1 MNRQDIEEF
10 VSYVNENLTGDE
22 KGQAQTFCDRLFR
35 AYGQKG
41 IFEAGGSLEARVKV
55 KEDVTSTTKY
65 IDCLWSPVNRDGV
78 LIEMKKKNIVNLESH
93 FPQARDYWMSLV
105 PSRDIGPGC
114 RKPRYIIL
122 CNFNKFI
129 IYDDLNKVDEVTLND
144 LPKRYTCLSFLEG
157 RTPIF
162 ENNTESVSKEAANL
176 IGELYQYLTIDK
188 KEDINRA
195 QHFILQCVLALFSE
209 DVELLPKGFFTQ
221 ILQDS
226 LDGKCD
232 PYDEISA
239 LFRQMASDKPA
250 RAGRFKDI
258 RYFNG
263 GLFKDID
270 IVELDRHCLEVLKKA
285 ADQDWTKINP
295 SIFGAL
301 FEGTMR
307 SNERHKY
314 GAHFTSEVDMLHVI
328 TPTIIRPWK
337 KKIENAKTIEELLDL
352 RRQMSEYRVLDPACG
367 CGNFLFIAYREM
379 KELECLLIDRL
390 FEFPSFNKKKAVAQF
405 SKKVDF
411 NFASVINTKQFFGLD
426 IQPIAVE
433 IAKTTMMIAKE
444 VCEINYQKRIASYGS
459 SYDFVNS
466 LPLDNLD
473 DNILCE
479 DALFADWPEFDVV
492 IGNPPYQS
500 KNKMVEELGAAYVDR
515 VRQRFQ
521 DVPGRADFC
530 VYWFRKAHELMK
542 EGQYAGLVG
551 TNTIRQNYSRMGGLD
566 YIVGNGGTLLD
577 SVSTKVWSGDAAV
590 YVSIAT
596 WKKGEERRK
605 KILTFQTGDSMDSPF
620 EHYEMDEINSA
631 LSLSDV
637 TKAQPLKCNKDSSAC
652 YQGQTQ
658 GNKHFLLT
666 LEQAKHFL
674 NDERNA
680 EVVHPFLIGDEL
692 LGQIQSQPQRYVI
705 DFRKAKDVF
714 EVTSYKELYDHIHEN
729 VYPVFKEKA
738 DKEIERNEEL
748 KKVNPNARLN
758 HHHENFFKRWWTL
771 AYARNELMDIID
783 TIDRYIVC
791 SRVTKRP
798 IFEFVSKDINPGDAL
813 QAFPL
818 DDDYSFGI
826 LQSSIH
832 WEWFT
837 ARCSTLTA
845 RFRYTSDSVFDSFP
859 WPQNPTVKQIEEVAK
874 QAKALRDKRNEVMQK
889 YNYTLRQLYR
899 FMDDTPDNPVSEIQA
914 RLDKAVGEAYGIN
927 KKTDILQYLLNLNDR
942 LYEREQRGEKNQG
955 PGLPIKIKDK
965 TPYVTSDCV
974 IMQQENLK

>member
-10 VSYVNENLTGDE
+10 VSYVKNNLKGDE
-22 KGQAQTFCDRLFR
+22 KGQAQVFCDRLFC
-35 AYGQKG
+35 AFGQKG
-41 IFEAGGSLEARVKV
+41 VFEAGGSLEARVKV
-55 KEDVTSTTKY
+55 NEGERDTTKF
-65 IDCLWSPVNRDGV
+65 IDCLWSPAHRDGV
-78 LIEMKKKNIVNLESH
+78 LIEMKKKDVVNLESH
-93 FPQARDYWMSLV
+93 FPQARDYWMNLV

-114 RKPRYIIL
+114 RKPRYIVL
-122 CNFNKFI
+122 CNFDKFI
-129 IYDDLNKVDEVTLND
+129 IYDECNKVDEVTLEE
-144 LPKRYTCLSFLEG
+144 LPERYSCLSFLEG
-157 RTPIF
+157 KTPSF
-162 ENNTESVSKEAANL
+162 QNNTESISRDAANL
-176 IGELYQYLTIDK
+176 IGELYQYLTIEK
-188 KEDINRA
+188 KENITRA

-209 DVELLPKGFFTQ
+209 DVELLPKDFFTQ
-221 ILQDS
+221 ILQDC
-226 LDGKCD
+226 LDGTRD
-232 PYDEISA
+232 PYDEISG

-263 GLFKDID
+263 GLFKDVDPI
-270 IVELDRHCLEVLKKA
+270 ELDRHSLEVLKEVANK
-285 ADQDWTKINP
+285 DWTKINP

-337 KKIENAKTIEELLDL
+337 EKIIKAKTIEELLDL
-352 RRQMSEYRVLDPACG
+352 RRQMGEYRVLDPACG
-367 CGNFLFIAYREM
+367 CGNFLFVAYREM

-390 FEFPSFNKKKAVAQF
+390 YEFPSFNKKKV
-405 SKKVDF
+405 F

-426 IQPIAVE
+426 IQPMAVE
-433 IAKTTMMIAKE
+433 IAKMTMMIAKE
-444 VCEINYQKRIASYGS
+444 LCETTYQKRIAAHGS
-459 SYDFVNS
+459 SFDFENA

-479 DALFADWPEFDVV
+479 DALLADWPEFDVV

-515 VRQRFQ
+515 VRQKFP

-605 KILTFQTGDSMDSPF
+605 KVLTFQVGDSKDSPF

-658 GNKHFLLT
+658 GNAHFLLT
-666 LEQAKHFL
+666 LEQAKRFL
-674 NDERNA
+674 NDKKNA

-692 LGQIQSQPQRYVI
+692 LGQINSQPQRYVI

-714 EVTSYKELYDHIHEN
+714 EVTSYKELYDHLRKN
-729 VYPVFKEKA
+729 VYPVRKEKA
-738 DKEIERNEEL
+738 EKEEKRNEDL
-748 KKVNPNARLN
+748 RRVNPTARLN
-758 HHHENFFKRWWTL
+758 HHHKNFFDRWWTL
-771 AYARNELMDIID
+771 SYARNELMDIID
-783 TIDRYIVC
+783 NLDRYIVC

-798 IFEFVSKDINPGDAL
+798 IFEFVSNGINPGDAL

-826 LQSSIH
+826 LQSSVH
-832 WEWFT
+832 WEWFV
-837 ARCSTLTA
+837 ARCSTLKGDW
-845 RFRYTSDSVFDSFP
+845 RYTSDSVFDSFP
-859 WPQNPTVKQIEEVAK
+859 WPQSPTVKQIEEVAK

-899 FMDDTPDNPVSEIQA
+899 FMDDTPENPVSEIQA
-914 RLDKAVGEAYGIN
+914 RLDKAVREAYGVN
-927 KKTDILQYLLNLNDR
+927 METDILQYLLNVNGR
-942 LYEREQRGEKNQG
+942 LYEREQRGESVQG
-955 PGLPIKIKDK
+955 PGLPNKVKDK
-965 TPYVTSDCV
+965 SAVTSTDCV
-974 IMQQENLK
+974 KMI

>member
-10 VSYVNENLTGDE
+10 VSYVKNNLKGDE
-22 KGQAQTFCDRLFR
+22 KGQAQVFCDRLFC
-35 AYGQKG
+35 AFGQKG
-41 IFEAGGSLEARVKV
+41 VFEAGGSLEARVKV
-55 KEDVTSTTKY
+55 NEGERDTTKF
-65 IDCLWSPVNRDGV
+65 IDCLWSPAHRDGV
-78 LIEMKKKNIVNLESH
+78 LIEMKKKDVVNLESH
-93 FPQARDYWMSLV
+93 FPQARDYWMNLV

-114 RKPRYIIL
+114 RKPRYIVL
-122 CNFNKFI
+122 CNFDKFI
-129 IYDDLNKVDEVTLND
+129 IYDECNKVDEVTLEE
-144 LPKRYTCLSFLEG
+144 LPERYSCLSFLEG
-157 RTPIF
+157 KTPSF
-162 ENNTESVSKEAANL
+162 QNNTESISRDAANL
-176 IGELYQYLTIDK
+176 IGELYQYLTIEK
-188 KEDINRA
+188 KENITRA

-209 DVELLPKGFFTQ
+209 DVELLPKDFFTQ
-221 ILQDS
+221 ILQDC
-226 LDGKCD
+226 LDGTRD
-232 PYDEISA
+232 PYDEISG

-263 GLFKDID
+263 GLFKDVDPI
-270 IVELDRHCLEVLKKA
+270 ELDRHSLEVLKEVANK
-285 ADQDWTKINP
+285 DWTKINP

-337 KKIENAKTIEELLDL
+337 EKIIKAKTIEELLDL
-352 RRQMSEYRVLDPACG
+352 RRQMGEYRVLDPACG
-367 CGNFLFIAYREM
+367 CGNFLFVAYREM

-390 FEFPSFNKKKAVAQF
+390 YEFPSFNKKKV
-405 SKKVDF
+405 F

-426 IQPIAVE
+426 IQPMAVE
-433 IAKTTMMIAKE
+433 IAKMTMMIAKE
-444 VCEINYQKRIASYGS
+444 LCETTYQKRIAAHGS
-459 SYDFVNS
+459 SFDFENA

-479 DALFADWPEFDVV
+479 DALLADWPEFDVV

-515 VRQRFQ
+515 VRQKFP

-605 KILTFQTGDSMDSPF
+605 KVLTFQVGDSKDSPF

-658 GNKHFLLT
+658 GNAHFLLT
-666 LEQAKHFL
+666 LEQAKRFL
-674 NDERNA
+674 NDKKNA

-692 LGQIQSQPQRYVI
+692 LGQINSQPQRYVI

-714 EVTSYKELYDHIHEN
+714 EVTSYKELYDHLRKN
-729 VYPVFKEKA
+729 VYPVRKEKA
-738 DKEIERNEEL
+738 EKEEKRNEDL
-748 KKVNPNARLN
+748 RRVNPTARLN
-758 HHHENFFKRWWTL
+758 HHHKNFFDRWWTL
-771 AYARNELMDIID
+771 SYARNELMDIID
-783 TIDRYIVC
+783 NLDRYIVC

-798 IFEFVSKDINPGDAL
+798 IFEFVSNGINPGDAL

-826 LQSSIH
+826 LQSSVH
-832 WEWFT
+832 WEWFV
-837 ARCSTLTA
+837 ARCSTLKGDW
-845 RFRYTSDSVFDSFP
+845 RYTSDSVFDSFP
-859 WPQNPTVKQIEEVAK
+859 WPQSPTVKQIEEVAK

-899 FMDDTPDNPVSEIQA
+899 FMDDTPENPVSEIQA
-914 RLDKAVGEAYGIN
+914 RLDKAVREAYGVN
-927 KKTDILQYLLNLNDR
+927 METDILQYLLNLNGR
-942 LYEREQRGEKNQG
+942 LYEREQRGESVQG
-955 PGLPIKIKDK
+955 PGLPNKVKDK
-965 TPYVTSDCV
+965 SAVTSTDCV
-974 IMQQENLK
+974 KMI

>member
-1 MNRQDIEEF
+1 MNKQDIEEF
-10 VSYVNENLTGDE
+10 VSYVKKYLRGDE
-22 KGQAQTFCDRLFR
+22 KGQAQTFCDRLFC
-35 AYGQKG
+35 AFGQKG
-41 IFEAGGSLEARVKV
+41 IFEAGGSLEARIKV
-55 KEDVTSTTKY
+55 NEGERDTTKF
-65 IDCLWSPVNRDGV
+65 IDCLWSPAHRDGV
-78 LIEMKKKNIVNLESH
+78 LIEMKKKDIVNLESH

-105 PSRDIGPGC
+105 PARDIGPGC
-114 RKPRYIIL
+114 RKPRYIVL
-122 CNFNKFI
+122 CNFDKFI
-129 IYDDLNKVDEVTLND
+129 IYDECNKVDEVSLEE
-144 LPKRYTCLSFLEG
+144 LPERYSCLSFLEG
-157 RTPIF
+157 KTPSF
-162 ENNTESVSKEAANL
+162 QNNTESISRDAANL
-176 IGELYQYLTIDK
+176 IGELYQYLTIEK
-188 KEDINRA
+188 KEDITRA
-195 QHFILQCVLALFSE
+195 QHFILQCVLSLFSE
-209 DVELLPKGFFTQ
+209 DVELLPKNFFTQ
-221 ILQDS
+221 ILQDC
-226 LDGKCD
+226 LDDNRD
-232 PYDEISA
+232 PYDEISG

-263 GLFKDID
+263 GLFKDVD
-270 IVELDRHCLEVLKKA
+270 IVDLDRHCLEVLKEV
-285 ADQDWTKINP
+285 ADKDWTKINP

-337 KKIENAKTIEELLDL
+337 EKIIKAKTIEELLDL
-352 RRQMSEYRVLDPACG
+352 RRKMGEYRVLDPACG
-367 CGNFLFIAYREM
+367 CGNFLFVAYREM

-390 FEFPSFNKKKAVAQF
+390 YEFPSFNKKKV
-405 SKKVDF
+405 F

-426 IQPIAVE
+426 IQPMAVE
-433 IAKTTMMIAKE
+433 IAKMTMMIAKE
-444 VCEINYQKRIASYGS
+444 LCETAYQKRIAAHGS
-459 SYDFVNS
+459 SFDFENA

-500 KNKMVEELGAAYVDR
+500 KNKMVEELGAAYADR
-515 VRQRFQ
+515 VRQKFP

-605 KILTFQTGDSMDSPF
+605 KVLTFQVGDSKDSPF

-637 TKAQPLKCNKDSSAC
+637 TKAQTLKCNKDSSAC

-658 GNKHFLLT
+658 GNAHFLLT

-674 NDERNA
+674 NDKKNA

-692 LGQIQSQPQRYVI
+692 LGQINSQPQRYVI

-714 EVTSYKELYDHIHEN
+714 EVTSYKELYDHLRKN
-729 VYPVFKEKA
+729 VYPVRKEKA
-738 DKEIERNEEL
+738 DKEEKRNEDL
-748 KKVNPNARLN
+748 RRVNPTARLN
-758 HHHENFFKRWWTL
+758 HHHKNFFDRWWTL
-771 AYARNELMDIID
+771 SYARNELMDIID

-837 ARCSTLTA
+837 ARCSTLKGDW
-845 RFRYTSDSVFDSFP
+845 RYTSDSVFDSFP
-859 WPQNPTVKQIEEVAK
+859 WPQTPTVKQIEEVAK
-874 QAKALRDKRNEVMQK
+874 QAKALRNKRNEVMQK

-899 FMDDTPDNPVSEIQA
+899 FIDDTPENPVSEIQG
-914 RLDKAVGEAYGIN
+914 RLDKAVREAYGIN
-927 KKTDILQYLLNLNDR
+927 METDIPQYLLNLNGR
-942 LYEREQRGEKNQG
+942 LYEREQRGESVQG
-955 PGLPIKIKDK
+955 PGLPNKVKDK
-965 TPYVTSDCV
+965 SKLISNDCV
-974 IMQQENLK
+974 KILNP